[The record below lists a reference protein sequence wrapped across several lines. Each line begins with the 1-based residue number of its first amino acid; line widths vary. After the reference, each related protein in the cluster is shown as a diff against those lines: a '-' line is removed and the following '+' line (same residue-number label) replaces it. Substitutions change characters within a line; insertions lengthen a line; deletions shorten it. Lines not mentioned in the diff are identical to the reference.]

1 MRIRAQLRLTFA
13 CRGKMDTEEP
23 NSVEKGAHRRKAP
36 APVRGCFA
44 GAGGSVKFVPPGR
57 HRSSEDRV
65 GIRAQLRLESGNR
78 RKTDTEEPNSVERHA
93 HRRKAPV
100 PVRVCFAGAGSRAN
114 IVPPGSR
121 CSTKDRVRIRAQLR
135 LEPGNRRSA
144 GHWHRS
150 SDEGAFVGGWR
161 HRRAGIVSLCKIF
174 LTSLSH
180 FSLQSIPTGVLLSAD
195 NRNLKTL

>member
-1 MRIRAQLRLTFA
+1 MCLERRGLR
-13 CRGKMDTEEP
+13 
-23 NSVEKGAHRRKAP
+23 RR
-36 APVRGCFA
+36 APVPVRVCFA

-65 GIRAQLRLESGNR
+65 GIRAQFRPTFARR
-78 RKTDTEEPNSVERHA
+78 RKTNTEEPNSVERGA

-121 CSTKDRVRIRAQLR
+121 CSTEDRVRIRAQLW
-135 LEPGNRRSA
+135 LEPGNRRRA
-144 GHWHRS
+144 GHWHRT
-150 SDEGAFVGGWR
+150 SDEGAFVGGGR

-180 FSLQSIPTGVLLSAD
+180 FPLQIIPTGVLLSTD

>member
-1 MRIRAQLRLTFA
+1 MRIRAQLRLDPGNRRTA
-13 CRGKMDTEEP
+13 DYWNR
-23 NSVEKGAHRRKAP
+23 NSVERGAHRRKAP
-36 APVRGCFA
+36 VPVRVCFA
-44 GAGGSVKFVPPGR
+44 GADARWGYVPPASL
-57 HRSSEDRV
+57 RSSEDRV
-65 GIRAQLRLESGNR
+65 GIRAQFRPTFARR
-78 RKTDTEEPNSVERHA
+78 RKTNTEEPNSVERDA

-180 FSLQSIPTGVLLSAD
+180 FPLQIIPTGVLLSTD